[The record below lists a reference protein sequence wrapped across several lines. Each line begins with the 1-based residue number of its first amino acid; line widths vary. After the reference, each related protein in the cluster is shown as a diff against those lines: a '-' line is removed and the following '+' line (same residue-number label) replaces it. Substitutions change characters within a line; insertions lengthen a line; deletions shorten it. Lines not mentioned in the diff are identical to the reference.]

1 MHLFEW
7 LSFKI
12 KAITGEGR
20 MIFSSPGM
28 VVVIKFSAVIFIFCA
43 QGCEKKM
50 EHKPQ
55 DFFEGE
61 QLEIA
66 QIIYDGNEPEL
77 KNKIA
82 SINSEVLNYP
92 AKDNITLLFWSLLNA
107 MYDNISPERL
117 QIISDMVK
125 AGADPLQ
132 PRPAGG
138 SSPAEFAMRA
148 DKNVWIKAL
157 LNGGLSPNSRD
168 KIHHEP
174 IIFESRYARN
184 TETLKALLDNGADI
198 DIRDSLDQT
207 LLMGAFISSSFEHVK
222 LLLARGANPNPVDA
236 NGLSLLAAVT
246 REIKDSKEGTEY
258 NNKCKEILKLM
269 MSKGVKE

>member
-1 MHLFEW
+1 M
-7 LSFKI
+7 KQ
-12 KAITGEGR
+12 K
-20 MIFSSPGM
+20 
-28 VVVIKFSAVIFIFCA
+28 VIKTLFIIFIFFV
-43 QGCEKKM
+43 QGCDKKM
-50 EHKPQ
+50 DHKPQ

-61 QLEIA
+61 QLDIA
-66 QIIYDGNEPEL
+66 QLIYDGNESVL
-77 KNKIA
+77 KQKVA
-82 SINSEVLNYP
+82 SASKETLNRP
-92 AKDNITLLFWSLLNA
+92 AKEDITLLFWSFLNA
-107 MYDNISPERL
+107 MYDNTTPERL
-117 QIISDMVK
+117 KIITDLVK

-157 LNGGLSPNSRD
+157 LDGGLSPNARD

-207 LLMGAFISSSFEHVK
+207 LLMGAFISSSFEHVE

-258 NNKCKEILKLM
+258 NNRCKEILKM
-269 MSKGVKE
+269 MISKGVKI